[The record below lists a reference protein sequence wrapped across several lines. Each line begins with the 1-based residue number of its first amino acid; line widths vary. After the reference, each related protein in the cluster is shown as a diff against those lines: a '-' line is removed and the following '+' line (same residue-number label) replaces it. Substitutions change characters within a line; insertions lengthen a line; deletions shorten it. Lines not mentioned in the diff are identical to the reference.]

1 MATMALDLERAGAR
15 RLGDIPTVALAA
27 DFVSAAAERSALAQ
41 LAASPRWQA
50 VAGRRVQAFGGVVS
64 ARGALIPAPLA
75 SWLAPLAERVAAA
88 LGGALGGAVNHVLAN
103 AYAEGEG
110 ILPHEDGPVYAP
122 VVAILSLGSPAVMRF
137 RRKADGAA
145 APPALSVVL
154 PPCSLLVFAD
164 DAYQDCLHGI
174 DAAAEEALDA
184 SVTNAG
190 SGGGAAG
197 GALRRSG
204 ERVSLTFRRVL
215 AVHKLRVA

>member
-1 MATMALDLERAGAR
+1 MAAMALDLERAGAR
-15 RLGDIPTVALAA
+15 LLGAIPTVALAA

-41 LAASPRWQA
+41 LAASPRWHA
-50 VAGRRVQAFGGVVS
+50 VAGRRVQAFGGAVVRRS
-64 ARGALIPAPLA
+64 LIPAPLP

-154 PPCSLLVFAD
+154 PPRSLLVFAD
-164 DAYQDCLHGI
+164 DAYRDCLHGI

-184 SVTNAG
+184 SVANAG
-190 SGGGAAG
+190 AGGAAPG
-197 GALRRSG
+197 EALRRSG